1 MAVVW
6 KFLFV
11 YVVIFVQFSTSLRP
25 GIKSRNLHLPK
36 RIWQDAQDKGF
47 YHIDSGSF
55 PLEDVGGVDSSRAR
69 VKRDHTSP
77 LPQVSRVPLN
87 DSHHQLV
94 IHWAGEGSDLIV
106 ALAREPHATA
116 QSTSNVYISQD
127 YGKTFVEKQ
136 QTYMRLENN
145 SASIIDNFYHSP
157 ADINRYIF
165 TDVVHRRIWRTTDGG
180 NSYSMGYVPF
190 VPTSLLMHESDKYLV
205 LGMDENDPRRRLWIS
220 RNFGRGWAVM
230 QEDVK
235 SFYWGIPPYDH
246 INAVYVERVEPDGK
260 HTVLQSDDFFSHET
274 YIATIIQ
281 GVDDFEVRDSYMFA
295 TKSMLVNPRF
305 PTAMNITTLW
315 VSYNRGPFSRAEF
328 PTNLPTKE
336 FYIPDASENQVFVCV
351 NHNHTLTNLYVS
363 GVQGVDFSLSLENI
377 LYFNPETTG
386 SESLLR
392 YYVDEPFADI
402 HKVGAMRGIYVA
414 TVLNATQMQSRN
426 MKSVITFDKGGMWNN
441 ITAPLQDTEGH
452 STNCNPGKN
461 CSLHLSQKYH
471 QLAPGYRNV
480 PILSKESAPGLIMA
494 SGSLGDSIKS
504 DSDVFFSSSAGVNW
518 EMVLRGKYFFAFGDH
533 GGLVAAV
540 KQFEETNTIEYSWNE
555 GETWTTYAFSD
566 SKIRVYG
573 VMTEPGE
580 TTGVFSIFGSNPQR
594 HSWLVVQVNLTSIL
608 GLPCN
613 EDDYKTWSPGD
624 EQPGS
629 TCLLG
634 RRTVYERRIAHAKC
648 YNGRNYDRP
657 IRSQNCTCTRE
668 DFECD
673 EGYMEQPIWRP
684 FFDRGYRQQHFWLQR
699 CVLDPDSGVDPHRIP
714 TPCPEGSFYKRTKGY
729 RRVAGDT
736 CSGGDDSRYAPDLVS
751 CPVGEQPEFL
761 LVARRTEIIQYLLTD
776 GHHESLPL
784 QNLQGAI
791 AMDYDYINNC
801 VYWADMTSDI
811 IQRLCLNGS
820 AVQET
825 IVRGRIETVEGLA
838 IDWMSGNL
846 YWVDAGMK
854 KIEMSRLDGT
864 MRRVLTNASLDN
876 PRALVLCPQEGYM
889 YWTDWGDNAKI
900 VRADMD
906 AKNRNNIIT
915 SDIRWPNGLAVD
927 YSGRMIYW
935 TEAYH
940 DRIEVADLD
949 GQNRRVLISHD
960 VPHPYAIAVF
970 KDRIYWDDWSS
981 QAVFSAMKYDG
992 SDRQTLIDNLPG
1004 VMDLKVYHKDTQ
1016 TGTNT
1021 CARNNGGCSNL
1032 CVPKPGSGQVRTC
1045 LCSDDVITALQPDGT
1060 ERCECR
1066 QHEHLVNGYCE
1077 PIEGATCPGDQ
1088 FTCSNEHCIPM
1099 SWICD
1104 HDNDCGDFSD
1114 EQNCP
1119 PSTCDSSQFTC
1130 GNGQCIPERWKCDHD
1145 NDCGDMSDEQDCEFP
1160 SCGQDQFTCNNGRCI
1175 PQRWV
1180 CDFDNDC
1187 HDMSD
1192 EAHCS
1197 FSTPAP
1203 TVLPNCT
1210 SSQFT
1215 CDNGRC
1221 ISASWKCDGDNDC
1234 GDMSDEQGCG
1244 QLTCRWFQFTCN
1256 NGHCVY
1262 SSWVCDGED
1271 DCGDG
1276 SDEQDCATTAYPIT
1290 VAPTRPANCT
1300 SLEFRCRNGNC
1311 VNERWRCD
1319 GIDDCGDNSDEANC
1333 GVVTE
1338 APRTCR
1344 PDQFHCSN
1352 DVCIYAGWRCDGD
1365 NDCGDFSDETG
1376 CGHGT
1381 TPPPRQN
1388 TCAPNQFTC
1397 GPGGFYH
1404 CIWETWVCDG
1414 DNDCGDM
1421 SDERDC
1427 PTRVPTTTTRYVPHS
1442 CTHYQ
1447 FRCIADGRC
1456 IPMSWHC
1463 DGAWDCIN
1471 GTDEWGCPTPS
1482 VPTTSAPQRC
1492 SSSQFACADGDGCIP
1507 KYRVCDGRNDC
1518 LDHSDE
1524 RNCSLHYRVVGLKV
1538 DPTDTTGQVL
1548 LEWEQVTPQ
1557 PSSTFSYV
1565 IYYREF
1571 PGSDDTQMTQK
1582 DTQSDATTYRL
1593 TLKPGI
1599 TFQFQVAA
1607 KVGGI
1612 TYEAS
1617 PPVYQTITEGVP
1629 SAPQNLHCSLR
1640 PRSLVTV
1647 DCSWQTPSTPNG
1659 VILNYRVE
1667 YGTDIGFLSERT
1679 TVRVLNATLQDL
1691 QLGRRYYI
1699 RVTGY
1704 TRVGR
1709 GESAST
1715 GVSTSPATIGAKPT
1729 SVTVTPAR
1737 GSITVSW
1744 TAPNVPAEQIQGYT
1758 IWYNSESESIS
1769 EKKIVN
1775 DHTATSA
1782 TVTYLSPATRYT
1794 IQVSAFND
1802 EGDGPKSDEKTVRT
1816 LGPALPVV
1824 EHLTA
1829 QGLTTNSVQ
1838 LSWHLEGDYTFG
1850 IYYGT
1855 TETALE
1861 RGGIQANTTKQA
1873 FKVQNLQSDLNYL
1886 FMVKIIQPLPGPP
1899 AYTSATTSFDDTLP
1913 PQRLRA
1919 LSHNQTAVLL
1929 QWAPPRQM
1937 HGLQYEIDATDDENA
1952 TWTYAVRTKQLDG
1965 NFIRY
1970 NVTGLYPGHHY
1981 LFNVKVSTQ
1990 NAKPSKPYHVTTDL
2004 VPAPIELKIISESS
2018 SQLLLI
2024 WEAGNPYV
2032 ANAVLDAGFEV
2043 LMKPE
2048 GPNTTFEVL
2057 QDTLK
2062 EHRLLV
2068 KNLLRGTQYLF
2079 KVRVGKYFGHYGANS
2094 TVERGSTLASG
2105 GDKEPQKGAGKASL
2119 AAILAPTLLVIV
2131 VLAVAL
2137 AVFIIRHR
2145 RLQRSFMSFATSH
2158 YDTSR
2163 GEATFTTGD
2172 DDDDEDSPIIRGFS
2186 DDEPLVVA

>member
-11 YVVIFVQFSTSLRP
+11 YVVIFVQFSSSLRP
-25 GIKSRNLHLPK
+25 GITSKNLHLPR

-47 YHIDSGSF
+47 YRIDSGDF
-55 PLEDVGGVDSSRAR
+55 PVDDADGVDSGRGR

-77 LPQVSRVPLN
+77 LPQVTRFALN

-116 QSTSNVYISQD
+116 QSTSNVYISRD
-127 YGKTFVEKQ
+127 YGKTFTEKQ
-136 QTYMRLENN
+136 QQYMRLENN

-165 TDVVHRRIWRTTDGG
+165 TDVVHRRIWRTTNGG
-180 NSYSMGYVPF
+180 VSFSMGYVPF
-190 VPTSLLMHESDKYLV
+190 VPTSLLMHESDNNLV
-205 LGMDENDPRRRLWIS
+205 LGMDENDHRRRLWIS

-235 SFYWGIPPYDH
+235 SFYWGVPPYDH

-295 TKSMLVNPRF
+295 TRSMLANPRI
-305 PTAMNITTLW
+305 PSAVNLTSLW
-315 VSYNRGPFSRAEF
+315 VSYNRGPFNKAVF
-328 PTNLPTKE
+328 PTELPTKE
-336 FYIPDASENQVFVCV
+336 FYIPDASEHQVFVCV
-351 NHNHTLTNLYVS
+351 NHNHTLTNLYIS
-363 GVQGVDFSLSLENI
+363 GVHGVDFSLSLENI

-402 HKVGAMRGIYVA
+402 HKVGGMRGIYVA
-414 TVLNATQMQSRN
+414 TVLNSTQMLSRN
-426 MKSVITFDKGGMWNN
+426 MKSVITFDKGGMWDN
-441 ITAPLQDTEGH
+441 ITAPLQDTEGRP
-452 STNCNPGKN
+452 TDCTPGKN
-461 CSLHLSQKYH
+461 CTLHLSQKYH
-471 QLAPGYRNV
+471 QLAPGYRTV

-504 DSDVFFSSSAGVNW
+504 DSDVFFSSSAGVSW

-555 GETWTTYAFSD
+555 GESWTTYAFSD
-566 SKIRVYG
+566 TKIRVYG

-580 TTGVFSIFGSNPQR
+580 TTGVFSVFGSNPQR

-608 GLPCN
+608 GPPCN

-634 RRTVYERRIAHAKC
+634 RKTVYERRIAHAKC
-648 YNGRNYDRP
+648 YNGRDYDRP
-657 IRSQNCTCTRE
+657 IRSQNCTCSRE

-684 FFDRGYRQQHFWLQR
+684 FDLGFRQQHFWLQR
-699 CVLDPDSGVDPHRIP
+699 CVLDPDSGIDPHRIP
-714 TPCPEGSFYKRTKGY
+714 SPCPEGTFYKRTKGY

-736 CSGGDDSRYAPDLVS
+736 CSGGDEIRYAPDLVS

-761 LVARRTEIIQYLLTD
+761 LVARRTEIIQYLLTN

-784 QNLQGAI
+784 QNLRGAI
-791 AMDYDYINNC
+791 AMDYDYVNNC
-801 VYWADMTSDI
+801 VYWADMNIDI

-820 AVQET
+820 TVQET
-825 IVRGRIETVEGLA
+825 IVQGRIETVEGLA

-949 GQNRRVLISHD
+949 GRNRRVLISHD

-970 KDRIYWDDWSS
+970 KDRIYWDDWSA
-981 QAVFSAMKYDG
+981 QAVYSAMKYDG
-992 SDRQTLIDNLPG
+992 SDRQTLMDNLPG

-1016 TGTNT
+1016 TGTNV
-1021 CARNNGGCSNL
+1021 CVRNNGGCSNL
-1032 CVPKPGSGQVRTC
+1032 CVPKPGSGHNRAC
-1045 LCSDDVITALQPDGT
+1045 LCSDDVIKVVQPNGT

-1066 QHEHLVNGYCE
+1066 RHEHMVNGYCE
-1077 PIEGATCPGDQ
+1077 PNNGTTCPGGQ
-1088 FTCSNEHCIPM
+1088 FTCSNEHCIPQ
-1099 SWICD
+1099 SWVCD
-1104 HDNDCGDFSD
+1104 HDNDCGDYSD
-1114 EQNCP
+1114 EQDCP
-1119 PSTCDSSQFTC
+1119 PSTCDSTQFTC
-1130 GNGQCIPERWKCDHD
+1130 GNGHCIPSRWKCDHD
-1145 NDCGDMSDEQDCEFP
+1145 NDCGDMTDEQDCVFP
-1160 SCGQDQFTCNNGRCI
+1160 TCGHDQFTCSNGRCI

-1197 FSTPAP
+1197 FTTPAP

-1210 SSQFT
+1210 SSQFQ
-1215 CDNGRC
+1215 CANGRC

-1234 GDMSDEQGCG
+1234 GDMSDEQDCG
-1244 QLTCRWFQFTCN
+1244 ALTCRWFQFTCN
-1256 NGHCVY
+1256 NGRCVY
-1262 SSWVCDGED
+1262 NSWVCDGED

-1276 SDEQDCATTAYPIT
+1276 SDERDCATSPYPTSIM
-1290 VAPTRPANCT
+1290 PTRPANCT
-1300 SLEFRCRNGNC
+1300 SLQFHCHNGNC
-1311 VNERWRCD
+1311 VNERWKCD

-1338 APRTCR
+1338 APQTCR
-1344 PDQFHCSN
+1344 PDQFHCDN

-1365 NDCGDFSDETG
+1365 NDCGDFSDERG
-1376 CGHGT
+1376 CAT

-1397 GPGGFYH
+1397 GPGGYYR
-1404 CIWETWVCDG
+1404 CIWESWVCDG

-1427 PTRVPTTTTRYVPHS
+1427 PTTLPTTTSRYVPHQ
-1442 CTHYQ
+1442 CNHFQ

-1456 IPMSWHC
+1456 IPMGWRC

-1471 GTDEWGCPTPS
+1471 GTDEWGCAATV
-1482 VPTTSAPQRC
+1482 VPTTPASPRC
-1492 SSSQFACADGDGCIP
+1492 SAIQFACVDGDGCIAR
-1507 KYRVCDGRNDC
+1507 YRVCDGRNDC

-1524 RNCSLHYRVVGLKV
+1524 RNCSQHYRVMGLKV
-1538 DPTDTTGQVL
+1538 DPTATTGQVR
-1548 LEWEQVTPQ
+1548 LEWQAVTPR
-1557 PSSTFSYV
+1557 PTSTYSYV
-1565 IYYREF
+1565 IYYREY

-1582 DTQSDATTYRL
+1582 DTQSDGTTYLL

-1599 TFQFQVAA
+1599 RFKFQVAA

-1612 TYEAS
+1612 IYEAS
-1617 PPVYQTITEGVP
+1617 APVYQTIPEGVP

-1640 PRSLVTV
+1640 PQSLVIV
-1647 DCSWQTPSTPNG
+1647 DCSWQQPSTPNG
-1659 VILNYRVE
+1659 VIQYYQVE
-1667 YGTDIGFLSERT
+1667 YGTDIGFLTEQMR
-1679 TVRVLNATLQDL
+1679 VRLLNATIQDL
-1691 QLGRRYYI
+1691 QLGLRYYI

-1704 TRVGR
+1704 TSVGR
-1709 GESAST
+1709 GAPAST
-1715 GVSTSPATIGAKPT
+1715 TVATSPATIGAKPT
-1729 SVTVTPAR
+1729 AVSLTPAR

-1744 TAPNVPAEQIQGYT
+1744 TAPNVPSQQIKGYT
-1758 IWYNSESESIS
+1758 IWYNSATESIS
-1769 EKKIVN
+1769 DKMIVG
-1775 DHTATSA
+1775 DRTATSA

-1794 IQVSAFND
+1794 VQVSAFND
-1802 EGDGPKSDEKTVRT
+1802 EGDGPKSDERTTMT
-1816 LGPALPVV
+1816 LGPALPPVG
-1824 EHLTA
+1824 HLTA
-1829 QGLTTNSVQ
+1829 QGLNTTSVQ
-1838 LSWHLEGDYTFG
+1838 LSWHLDGPYTYG
-1850 IYYGT
+1850 IYYGM
-1855 TETALE
+1855 TETMLE
-1861 RGGIQANTTKQA
+1861 RDGMQANTTQ
-1873 FKVQNLQSDLNYL
+1873 QSYSVTGLKSDVNYL
-1886 FMVKIIQPLPGPP
+1886 FMVKIVRPLPGPP
-1899 AYTSATTSFDDTLP
+1899 SYTSATTWFDDTLP
-1913 PQRLRA
+1913 PHRLKA
-1919 LSHNQTAVLL
+1919 VNHTQTTVLL
-1929 QWAPPRQM
+1929 QWDPPRDMLEQ
-1937 HGLQYEIDATDDENA
+1937 GLQYEIDATDDENA
-1952 TWTYAVRTKQLDG
+1952 TWTYAARTKTLNGDHMTHK
-1965 NFIRY
+1965 
-1970 NVTGLYPGHHY
+1970 VTDLYPGHHY
-1981 LFNVKVSTQ
+1981 VFSVKVSTQ

-2004 VPAPIELKIISESS
+2004 LPAPIELKVYPESS
-2018 SQLLLI
+2018 NKLLLI
-2024 WEAGNPYV
+2024 WETDNLYV
-2032 ANAVLDAGFEV
+2032 DSVVLEAGFEV

-2048 GPNTTFEVL
+2048 GANTTFQVV
-2057 QDTLK
+2057 QDSVTK
-2062 EHRLLV
+2062 HRLLV
-2068 KNLLRGTQYLF
+2068 NDLLRGTQYLF
-2079 KVRVGKYFGHYGANS
+2079 KVRVGKYHGHYGANS
-2094 TVERGSTLASG
+2094 TVESGYTLATG
-2105 GDKEPQKGAGKASL
+2105 GDIEPQKGGGKGNL

-2172 DDDDEDSPIIRGFS
+2172 DDDEDSPIIRGFS